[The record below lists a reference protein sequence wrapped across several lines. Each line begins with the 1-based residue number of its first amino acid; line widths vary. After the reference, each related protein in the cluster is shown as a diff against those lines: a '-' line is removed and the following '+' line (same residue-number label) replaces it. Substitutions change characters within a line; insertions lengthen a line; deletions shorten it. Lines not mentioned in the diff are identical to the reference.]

1 MKVKRRAVPLA
12 KRYQT
17 ALRRFL
23 AGGPKADLAPAVLL
37 GRKAVEL
44 GLETLD
50 LALIHEQAIAA
61 LVLRPETLDTRKH
74 ILGRTGIF
82 FAEAIVPLEETHR
95 TAREAAVHLLH
106 LNRSLKQRARELT
119 ASNRRLKSEVTR
131 REVVAENLR
140 ESERN
145 TSRLLEKSKQLQEQ
159 LRGLSRRILW
169 AQEEERKRI
178 SRELHDVIAQM
189 LTGINVRLASLKLEA
204 GTNARGLGRKI
215 TQTQRMVE
223 RSVDIVHQFA
233 RELRP
238 AVLDDLGLIP
248 ALHSHV
254 RLFAKKSGLR
264 VSLTAFAG
272 VEALSA
278 PKRVVLYR
286 VAQEALGNVASHAR
300 AGRVDIGIHQMPDSV
315 RMRIKDD
322 GKSFD
327 VERILQ
333 ARKGRRLGLL
343 GMRERVEMVGGTFSI
358 DSAPGRGT
366 LIEVHL
372 PGRLPLKEKSAP

>member
-1 MKVKRRAVPLA
+1 VKVKRRAVQLA
-12 KRYQT
+12 RRYQT

-23 AGGPKADLAPAVLL
+23 SGGPEAGLAPAVLL

-50 LALIHEQAIAA
+50 LALIHEQALGA
-61 LVLRPETLDTRKH
+61 LVLQPDTPDTRKH
-74 ILGRTGIF
+74 ILGRTGVF

-119 ASNRRLKSEVTR
+119 TSNRRLKSEVTR

-159 LRGLSRRILW
+159 LRGLSRRILS

-204 GTNARGLGRKI
+204 STNARGLARKI
-215 TQTQRMVE
+215 AQTQRMVE

-254 RLFAKKSGLR
+254 RLFAKKTGLR

-272 VEALSA
+272 VEALSGA
-278 PKRVVLYR
+278 KRTVLYR

-300 AGRVDIGIHQMPDSV
+300 AGRVDIGIQQLPDSV

-327 VERILQ
+327 VEHVLH

-343 GMRERVEMVGGTFSI
+343 GMRERVEMVGGTFAI

-372 PGRLPLKEKSAP
+372 PSRPPVKKKAAP